1 MEISTKGRY
10 GLRVMLELAIRYGS
24 GPVTMGAIEQSQGI
38 SRKYMHTLLTSL
50 KAAGLVQS
58 TRGVGGGYVLALPP
72 SQIHL
77 SEVVEALEG
86 PCSIVECVRDST
98 LCERTDYC
106 ATRDVWRD
114 VGVAIKEVLSE
125 VTLEQLASKQRAKLV
140 QSAMYHI

>member
-1 MEISTKGRY
+1 MNISTKGRY

-58 TRGVGGGYVLALPP
+58 VRGVGGGYVLALPP
-72 SQIHL
+72 SRVRL

-86 PCSIVECVRDST
+86 PCSLVACVRDST
-98 LCERTDYC
+98 ICERTDYC

-114 VGVAIKEVLSE
+114 VGEAVEEVLSE
-125 VTLEQLASKQRAKLV
+125 ITLELLASRQRTKLIQPV
-140 QSAMYHI
+140 MYYI